1 MTSIL
6 DRHHERFQATPGDNQ
21 AFEAL
26 EEHYFLAG
34 DWGRVIALYE
44 HRLTAPALGVN
55 RKELAQV
62 RFRMGQ
68 VYQERLAD
76 SDRAIECFTAV
87 LQDDPGNRQA
97 LTRLRRAHTEHE
109 RWDVALQIA
118 EVECELPMRP
128 SEHATLLAEIGSIWL
143 DHLGDA
149 EQSLTQFESALRE
162 QPEHRSALEG
172 TARAYESCERFPEA
186 AGAWERLVGQLKG
199 SDRASAQVALA
210 RLNAGPLEQAERAH
224 DLYRRALGDDP
235 NNLDAIV
242 EVAAQTEAREQ
253 WPALADLLERR
264 FELENGNS
272 ERAEIAARI
281 GRLNVEQLDNP
292 SVARIWLERA
302 AELGSDQP
310 DVYETLADFA
320 RERSDDDALF
330 AHLRQARS
338 LIGESVPVS
347 MLLELAALHSDRGE
361 DEKAIVEI
369 ECALQRTPDDAL
381 AIESLSDA
389 LARQGRDEELIEV
402 LERRAALAVLDPEAR
417 ASAHAELGALFEDR
431 LGDAEAAR
439 RAYEQAFEADPSTPG
454 IATTLERLYRKS
466 EDWESLRDFLEVAAR
481 FGPEVERIK
490 SLCSLAAL
498 ESDHFSDLTAA
509 ARTLEAALELDPM
522 NPVVHRGL
530 QHIAIESDDENLL
543 LTAYRREADVSGDS
557 SDRTT
562 FLIGE
567 VTRILESRGE
577 IDEALDWLRSRI
589 ATRPDDLF
597 SLSTCADLEEKLGD
611 TEGLIATL
619 EALEA
624 LLHTDL
630 QLANLRRLAEAYGSI
645 ARTDDAHAA
654 WERAVAIDPT
664 DVESLRALAAHLEAD
679 GRLNDLADIQR
690 RLADLL
696 PAEARAEC
704 LDVLATLLADRLGD
718 IDGAITV
725 LARLNQEAHAPDDAL
740 ERYEFLLERGERF
753 EDLVRHLAQRA
764 TEVGDGSA
772 VLDLRRARLLIDFL
786 DRPRDAVDAYHAARQ
801 QAPESSEA
809 AEGLERALRSAG
821 DMAGLATFL
830 AEQMEAEEEP
840 NARDALAF
848 EHAQLLEDEL
858 DDVQGATDSYRHLAE
873 SADSPALR
881 LRATERFEALLLR
894 SEDWAGLRNHLEN
907 TLAAAAEDT
916 RPELHERLAKL
927 CADQLDDPDSA
938 LEHFEQAAALDPSLA
953 AVWRELAHRYEA
965 SGRNADL
972 LAALKAELATSPDRD
987 SELAL
992 QSRAAQL
999 CAFELDDQEAALAHF
1014 ERVLEIDPSHPAASE
1029 FVIDRCERA
1038 GDFDRVVELLE
1049 IRLSRLDAEPR
1060 DSHGPWSA
1068 QRCSLRVRIAKI
1080 RANEIDDLDGA
1091 IVVLEPAL
1099 SEIGPTATVAEALAE
1114 LYQRAEFTE
1123 DLIEL
1128 CRSAATACEV
1138 EAERANWFVRLGD
1151 VLRGEGRDPDAA
1163 TAYRQALTDRPND
1176 REVQASLREIYR
1188 RLRED
1193 EPLVRLLEVELSH
1206 LAGAD
1211 EVPTRLEIA
1220 EVLRRSHDRGAEAL
1234 LHLRRI
1240 LELDPGHHEALD
1252 QALELAPKLGAS
1264 DALLELLDQALG
1276 RPCSDT
1282 ERAALL
1288 AQRAQLLGDS
1298 LDRPALAIDDYREA
1312 ISLDPTRSDGRIALR
1327 ALLVARSDWVA
1338 VLDSLF
1344 EEASRE
1350 RGEARGAL
1358 FAQAAELAW
1367 EQLEPDAA
1375 LPWLMRLR
1383 EERPRDA
1390 ENLARISEVH
1400 RSARRAEP
1408 LLRALAAEIPT
1419 AEAPL
1424 ELHRERARIFENEL
1438 GSLER
1443 ALVALEE
1450 ARAVDLD
1457 NVETLQDL
1465 ERLYRLTE
1473 RHSDRAVVLEQL
1485 LVGAGG
1491 DRRITLLCD
1500 ASALYENHL
1509 GDPERAAAHLLT
1521 AVDMS
1526 RGSTLYPNLLSALGS
1541 ALHDTGRTDAWAR
1554 CAEAELHAL
1563 DPEAPVFSDRRRE
1576 LRRELATAYELRL
1589 GRPGAALC
1597 HLRELADLKW
1607 TETHGAGTGELDAIE
1622 SALLRL
1628 LRAEGSWIEFETRL
1642 GTHVERHPDE
1652 VEAWRELAR
1661 VREERLRTPV
1671 AANEAYRAVLALRP
1685 DDVESIRGLRRCS
1698 ELVGD
1703 WEVVAEALRLELDHA
1718 DDLSMRERTA
1728 LLRRLGDVSWER
1740 LGSTTRASRAYAS
1753 ALECSPA
1760 DFEALR
1766 SHQRL
1771 LEAMEDWSGAIDLYE
1786 SEIEMLGNA
1795 EPVRRRE
1802 ASLRAGEIARDHTG
1816 EIERALRRYLC
1827 AAELAALSVDR
1838 RAELAELHRR
1848 NGDLEAYAEVFDD
1861 WCNDSEARAGA
1872 GDHRRLSEV
1881 LEQLGRTPKALA
1893 SIERAA
1899 ELEAESAEVWDSVAR
1914 LRNQCDDP
1922 DGAADA
1928 LELAAER
1935 LPDAEACARLHLAAA
1950 LTEPRDAE
1958 KALDRYR
1965 AAARRD
1971 SADAM
1976 TAAALARLSSELGD
1990 FAEAVEMAERAL
2002 DLGESGGNLDPEL
2015 LRDTALVGARA
2026 ARERGNDET
2035 AARLY
2040 SRVLADAPTHADAL
2054 AEYGETLAGLGDLL
2068 GAQAALE
2075 ARLERGESDDAR
2087 ALHLSMLGA
2096 ALCASE
2102 DFETA
2107 RVRLE
2112 EAVEIDPELDR
2123 AHHDLIAVYE
2133 RLDRIDDG
2141 IGALERW
2148 ADLAEA
2154 APDRAAR
2161 LLRAAEWELR
2171 CDHRAESAERHLR
2184 DAIEADTG
2192 ITHAQVLLADHLW
2205 DQGRGD
2211 EALEVTS
2218 LALEAVQDSEARGS
2232 LTLVQGRAYEKR
2244 GDRREA
2250 AEAFGIAARENPRN
2264 IEAALSS
2271 ARLLRGL
2278 GEWQP
2283 AADTLDA
2290 FAMNHPGDDAG
2301 GQADVLQ
2308 QLGRLMAGPL
2318 EDVDGAISA
2327 YRRALELEPGR
2338 IDTRAALAEFL
2349 SHRPED
2355 RDEALDHHEALL
2367 AEDPTHASSLRVLL
2381 RIARE
2386 QRNEAA
2392 IATGLGV
2399 LRALGI
2405 ASPRELEEETPST
2418 TLHCA
2423 GKREL
2428 ADPLWEKLRRIASE
2442 ASREIAQALEASPSP
2457 SVDGHADPASTFR
2470 AAAIAAE
2477 GEISAAALIPLTEQ
2491 ELGEALTVTAAIAL
2505 DPEHIH
2511 GDGRLLNAMSSAI
2524 RRRLRRRIRRIL
2536 ANESLE
2542 RIAAVDFGAWRT
2554 EVRALASAIALDQT
2568 DGDLRT
2574 ALAVL
2579 ISEESDRPVLDL
2591 PADADLTPYVA
2602 AYPLAQS
2609 LMRRIVHTWL
2619 ASLK

>member
-6 DRHHERFQATPGDNQ
+6 DRHRERFQATPGDNQ

-34 DWGRVIALYE
+34 NWSEVIALYE

-68 VYQERLAD
+68 VYQERLGD
-76 SDRAIECFTAV
+76 SERAIECFTAV

-97 LTRLRRAHTEHE
+97 LAQLRRAHSEHE

-118 EVECELPMRP
+118 EVECESPMRP
-128 SEHATLLAEIGSIWL
+128 SERATLLAEIGSIWL
-143 DHLGDA
+143 DHLDDP
-149 EQSLTQFESALRE
+149 EQSLTQFESALSE
-162 QPEHRSALEG
+162 QPDHRNALEG
-172 TARAYESCERFPEA
+172 TARAYERCERFPEA
-186 AGAWERLVGQLKG
+186 AEAWERLVGQLKG
-199 SDRASAQVALA
+199 SDRASARVALA
-210 RLNAGPLEQAERAH
+210 RLTAGPLDQAEHAH
-224 DLYRRALGDDP
+224 DLYRTALGDDP
-235 NNLDAIV
+235 NNRDAIV
-242 EVAAQTEAREQ
+242 EVAAQTQAREQ

-264 FELENGNS
+264 FELEDGNA
-272 ERAEIAARI
+272 ERAEIAAQI
-281 GRLNVEQLDNP
+281 GRLNDERLGNP
-292 SVARIWLERA
+292 SATRIWLERA
-302 AELGSDQP
+302 AELGSEQS

-320 RERSDDDALF
+320 REGSDDDALF
-330 AHLRQARS
+330 AHLRQAR
-338 LIGESVPVS
+338 LLLGESAPVS

-361 DEKAIVEI
+361 DDKTIAEV
-369 ECALQRTPDDAL
+369 ECALRLAPDDAL
-381 AIESLSDA
+381 AIEALSDA

-402 LERRAALAVLDPEAR
+402 LERRAALAAHDPEAR

-431 LGDAEAAR
+431 LGDPDAAR
-439 RAYEQAFEADPSTPG
+439 RAYEQAFEADPTTPG
-454 IATTLERLYRKS
+454 IAPTLERLYRKS
-466 EDWESLRDFLEVAAR
+466 EDWEALRDFLEVSAR
-481 FGPEVERIK
+481 FGPESERIG

-498 ESDHFSDLTAA
+498 ESDHFSDLAGA
-509 ARTLEAALELDPM
+509 ARALEAALELDPM
-522 NPVVHRGL
+522 NSVAYRGL

-543 LTAYRREADVSGDS
+543 LSAYRREADVSSDG
-557 SDRTT
+557 DRTT

-567 VTRILESRGE
+567 ITRILESRGE
-577 IDEALDWLRSRI
+577 VDAALDWVRSRI
-589 ATRPDDLF
+589 EICPDDL
-597 SLSTCADLEEKLGD
+597 STLSTCADLEEKLGD
-611 TEGLIATL
+611 TAGLIATL

-624 LLHTDL
+624 LLHADE
-630 QLANLRRLAEAYGSI
+630 QAPNLRRLAEAYGSV

-664 DVESLRALAAHLEAD
+664 DIESLRALADHFETD
-679 GRLNDLADIQR
+679 GRLSDLADVQR

-704 LDVLATLLADRLGD
+704 LDALATLLVDRLGD

-725 LARLNQEAHAPDDAL
+725 LERLNREVHAPGDAL

-753 EDLVRHLAQRA
+753 EDLARHLAQRA
-764 TEVGDGSA
+764 AEAGDDSA
-772 VLDLRRARLLIDFL
+772 TIDLRRARLLIDFL
-786 DRPRDAVDAYHAARQ
+786 DRPHDAADAYRAVRQ
-801 QAPESSEA
+801 QVPGSNEA
-809 AEGLERALRSAG
+809 AEGLERALRAAG

-830 AEQMEAEEEP
+830 TEQMEATEDP

-848 EHAQLLEDEL
+848 EHAQLLEGTL
-858 DDVQGATDSYRHLAE
+858 DDVHGATDGYRRLAA

-881 LRATERFEALLLR
+881 RRATERLEAALLR
-894 SEDWAGLRNHLEN
+894 SEDWAGLRSHLEN
-907 TLAAAAEDT
+907 TLEVTAEDA
-916 RPELHERLAKL
+916 RPELHEQLARL
-927 CADQLDDPDSA
+927 CADRLNDPEGA
-938 LEHFEQAAALDPSLA
+938 LEHFEQAAALEPSLA
-953 AVWRELAHRYEA
+953 GVWRELARRYEA
-965 SGRNADL
+965 SGRSADL
-972 LAALKAELATSPDRD
+972 LAALTAELATNPDRD
-987 SELAL
+987 CKLSLH
-992 QSRAAQL
+992 SRAAQV
-999 CAFELDDQEAALAHF
+999 CAFDLDDQEAALAHF
-1014 ERVLEIDPSHPAASE
+1014 ERVLEIDPSHTAASE

-1038 GDFDRVVELLE
+1038 GDLDRVVELLE
-1049 IRLSRLDAEPR
+1049 IRLSQLDSAPR
-1060 DSHGPWSA
+1060 DGGGTWGA
-1068 QRCSLRVRIAKI
+1068 QRCSLRVRIAEI

-1099 SEIGPTATVAEALAE
+1099 SEIGPTAAVAEPLAALYE
-1114 LYQRAEFTE
+1114 RAEFTE

-1151 VLRGEGRDPDAA
+1151 ALRDDGRDRDAA

-1176 REVQASLREIYR
+1176 RVVQASLREIYR

-1220 EVLRRSHDRGAEAL
+1220 EVLRRSHDRGADAL

-1252 QALELAPKLGAS
+1252 QALELAPMLGAS
-1264 DALLELLDQALG
+1264 DDLLELLDQALG
-1276 RPCSDT
+1276 RPCSET

-1312 ISLDPTRSDGRIALR
+1312 IALDPTRSGDRLALR
-1327 ALLVARSDWVA
+1327 ALLAAGSDWVTL
-1338 VLDSLF
+1338 LDSLF

-1350 RGEARGAL
+1350 CGEARGAL
-1358 FAQAAELAW
+1358 FAQAADLAW

-1383 EERPRDA
+1383 EERPRDT
-1390 ENLARISEVH
+1390 ENLTRISSVH
-1400 RSARRAEP
+1400 RSARRSES
-1408 LLRALAAEIPT
+1408 LLCALEAEISI

-1438 GSLER
+1438 HSPER
-1443 ALVALEE
+1443 ALAALEE
-1450 ARAVDLD
+1450 ARAVNLD
-1457 NVETLQDL
+1457 DVETLQEL

-1473 RHSDRAVVLEQL
+1473 RHRERAGVLEQL
-1485 LVGAGG
+1485 LAGASD

-1500 ASALYENHL
+1500 AAALYENQL
-1509 GDPERAAAHLLT
+1509 GDPERAAEHLLF
-1521 AVDMS
+1521 AVDLS
-1526 RGSTLYPNLLSALGS
+1526 RGTALYPNLLRALGS
-1541 ALHDTGRTDAWAR
+1541 ALCGTGRIDAWAR
-1554 CAEAELHAL
+1554 CAEAELRAL
-1563 DPEAPVFSDRRRE
+1563 DPEAPVLSDRRRE
-1576 LRRELATAYELRL
+1576 LRRELATAYELQL
-1589 GRPGAALC
+1589 GRPGAAL
-1597 HLRELADLKW
+1597 HHFRELADLKW
-1607 TETHGAGTGELDAIE
+1607 TETHGAGTAELDAIE

-1628 LRAEGSWIEFETRL
+1628 LRTEGSWIEFETRL
-1642 GTHVERHPDE
+1642 GANVERHPDD

-1671 AANEAYRAVLALRP
+1671 AANAAYRAVLELQP
-1685 DDVESIRGLRRCS
+1685 DDVGSIRGLRRCS

-1703 WEVVAEALRLELDHA
+1703 WKVVAEALQLELDHA
-1718 DDLSMRERTA
+1718 EDLSTRERAA
-1728 LLRRLGDVSWER
+1728 LLRRLGDVSWEQ
-1740 LGSTTRASRAYAS
+1740 LGSTTRASRAFAS
-1753 ALECSPA
+1753 ALECSPE

-1771 LEAMEDWSGAIDLYE
+1771 LEAMEDWAGAIDLYE
-1786 SEIEMLGNA
+1786 SEIEMLGDTEA
-1795 EPVRRRE
+1795 IRRRE

-1816 EIERALRRYLC
+1816 EIERALRGYLC
-1827 AAELAALSVDR
+1827 AAKLSPLSVDR
-1838 RAELAELHRR
+1838 RAELAELHRC
-1848 NGDLEAYAEVFDD
+1848 NGDLESYAEVFED
-1861 WCNDSEARAGA
+1861 WCNDSEAQVDA
-1872 GDHRRLSEV
+1872 GDHQQLSEV
-1881 LEQLGRTPKALA
+1881 LEQLGRAPEALA
-1893 SIERAA
+1893 CIERAA
-1899 ELEAESAEVWDSVAR
+1899 ELETESTGIWDAVAR

-1922 DGAADA
+1922 DGAAEA

-1935 LPDAEACARLHLAAA
+1935 LADDEACARLRLAAS
-1950 LTEPRDAE
+1950 LTEARDAE

-1971 SADAM
+1971 SADAP

-2002 DLGESGGNLDPEL
+2002 ELGESAGNLDREL

-2026 ARERGNDET
+2026 ARERGNEET

-2040 SRVLADAPTHADAL
+2040 SRALTDAPTHADAL
-2054 AEYGETLAGLGDLL
+2054 AEYGETLAGLGDLP

-2075 ARLERGESDDAR
+2075 VRLEMEESDDAR

-2096 ALCASE
+2096 ALCASNQ
-2102 DFETA
+2102 FEAA
-2107 RVRLE
+2107 RERLE
-2112 EAVEIDPELDR
+2112 EAVEIDPKLDR
-2123 AHHDLIAVYE
+2123 AHDDLVAIYE
-2133 RLDRIDDG
+2133 RADRIDDG
-2141 IGALERW
+2141 IEALERW
-2148 ADLAEA
+2148 ADVAETD
-2154 APDRAAR
+2154 PDRAAR

-2171 CDHRAESAERHLR
+2171 CDDRAESAERHLR
-2184 DAIEADTG
+2184 GALEADTG
-2192 ITHAQVLLADHLW
+2192 ITRAWVLLADHLW
-2205 DQGRGD
+2205 EQGRGE

-2218 LALEAVQDSEARGS
+2218 LALEGVQDSEARGS
-2232 LTLVQGRAYEKR
+2232 LALVQGRAYEQR

-2250 AEAFGIAARENPRN
+2250 AEAFGIAAHENPRN

-2271 ARLLRGL
+2271 ARLMRGL
-2278 GEWQP
+2278 GEWQQ

-2290 FAMNHPGDDAG
+2290 FATRHPGDDAG
-2301 GQADVLQ
+2301 GRADVLQ
-2308 QLGRLMAGPL
+2308 QLGRLLAGPL

-2327 YRRALELEPGR
+2327 YRRALDLDPGR

-2349 SHRPED
+2349 SHRLED
-2355 RDEALDHHEALL
+2355 RNEALAHHEALL
-2367 AEDPTHASSLRVLL
+2367 REDPTHASSLRVLL

-2405 ASPRELEEETPST
+2405 ASPRELEEEAPNTII
-2418 TLHCA
+2418 HCA
-2423 GKREL
+2423 GQREL
-2428 ADPLWEKLRRIASE
+2428 ADPLWEKLRWIASE

-2457 SVDGHADPASTFR
+2457 SVDGRADPASAFR

-2477 GEISAAALIPLTEQ
+2477 GELSAAALVPLTEQ
-2491 ELGEALTVTAAIAL
+2491 ELGEVLTVTAAIAL
-2505 DPEHIH
+2505 DPEQVN
-2511 GDGRLLNAMSSAI
+2511 GDGRLLNAMSTAI
-2524 RRRLRRRIRRIL
+2524 GRRLRRRIRKIL
-2536 ANESLE
+2536 AGESLE
-2542 RIAAVDFGAWRT
+2542 RIGAVDFGAWRT
-2554 EVRALASAIALDQT
+2554 EVRALASAVALDQT

-2609 LMRRIVHTWL
+2609 LMRRIVHSWL
-2619 ASLK
+2619 ASLR